1 LNAMYIKEKVLSA
14 INLQDGKEMG
24 MGMGIGINT
33 HASYMTMQHFPF
45 FSGISSVGSGRRVVL
60 GFSLGARLI
69 DPGLGEGTR
78 GPCGMVGV
86 RLNCDFSTA
95 GDLSTT
101 GSAFSSEGEACL
113 SGVDSGH
120 WPLSLSLSRSSAIGS
135 SWERRWPP
143 ISSVL
148 SSRKSVSYM
157 EPTRPSFSHCSCCM
171 RFACV
176 GMIC

>member
-1 LNAMYIKEKVLSA
+1 MYIKERVLSA
-14 INLQDGKEMG
+14 INLQNAKEMG
-24 MGMGIGINT
+24 IHRN
-33 HASYMTMQHFPF
+33 ACYMTMQHFPF

-60 GFSLGARLI
+60 GFSLGAPLI

-78 GPCGMVGV
+78 GPWGMVGV
-86 RLNCDFSTA
+86 SLNCGCSVA
-95 GDLSTT
+95 EDLSST

-113 SGVDSGH
+113 SGVESGH
-120 WPLSLSLSRSSAIGS
+120 WPLSLSRSSAIGS

-157 EPTRPSFSHCSCCM
+157 EPTRPSLSHCSCCM